1 MKAMTKIISACLV
14 VLTLMMALVSCG
26 LSAADVAGSYY
37 CEYEYNGNKFQVTI
51 ILDQEINYTKNTVK
65 NGIHSTVV
73 GKYEIGDNEISLISS
88 VDSSAKIVYTYS
100 DGVLTN
106 NGRDFVKAN

>member
-1 MKAMTKIISACLV
+1 MKSMTKIISVCLV
-14 VLTLMMALVSCG
+14 ILTLMMVFVSCG

-37 CEYEYNGNKFQVTI
+37 CKYTYNGNEFEVTI
-51 ILDQEINYTKNTVK
+51 TLDEDMNYTKNTIK
-65 NGIHSTVV
+65 NGIHSTAV

-88 VDSSAKIVYTYS
+88 VDSSAKIIYTYS

-106 NGRDFVKAN
+106 NDRDFVKIN